1 MDGVFET
8 VLPGDTFTY
17 EFRARPYG
25 MQLYHCHAT
34 PLKKHIHKGLY
45 GAFIIDPKEPRPPA
59 RELVMVM
66 NGYDTDGDGEN
77 NFYTVNGR
85 AFYYAKYPIQVKRG
99 ELVRI
104 YLANLTEFDLINSL
118 HLHGEFFRYYP
129 TGSTDHF
136 EYTDTVMLC
145 QGERGI
151 IEIEFHNAGTF
162 MFHAHQSEFAELGWM
177 GYLRRER
184 LSVESGSF
192 AARFG
197 GAHWRLWALVPIA
210 ALVGAVALFV
220 STGGS
225 LLELVGQSP
234 PPRDELDVRRVE
246 FRPGEIRVRVTNPQR
261 EKITIAS
268 VTVDDAIVPFSVD
281 GDRTLGRLRSA
292 TLVVPYDWVDGEPL
306 SVGVTSSTGV
316 QTTEDVPAAF
326 ETPQASPRGFLGYAL
341 IGLLVGVLP
350 IALGL
355 AWLPSLRRASP
366 NWLAAFMALT
376 AGLLTFLALEALVGG
391 VRAAGGAA
399 ERASAGSASSCSGS
413 SRRTSCSP
421 SSRGGSSA
429 ARAPPAGWRWRRS
442 SPSGS
447 ALHNLGEGLAIGTSF
462 AVGELALGTFFVVGF
477 MVHNVTEGLGIAA
490 PIAERGTVSLRRLAV
505 LALIAGAPAIPGA
518 WLGGFVT
525 SDVLG
530 VLFFAGAAGA
540 ALEVVVEVGRY
551 VARKA
556 PGGLSSSY
564 VLGGFLAGIAVMYV
578 TGLLI

>member
-1 MDGVFET
+1 M
-8 VLPGDTFTY
+8 
-17 EFRARPYG
+17 
-25 MQLYHCHAT
+25 
-34 PLKKHIHKGLY
+34 
-45 GAFIIDPKEPRPPA
+45 
-59 RELVMVM
+59 
-66 NGYDTDGDGEN
+66 
-77 NFYTVNGR
+77 
-85 AFYYAKYPIQVKRG
+85 
-99 ELVRI
+99 
-104 YLANLTEFDLINSL
+104 
-118 HLHGEFFRYYP
+118 
-129 TGSTDHF
+129 
-136 EYTDTVMLC
+136 
-145 QGERGI
+145 
-151 IEIEFHNAGTF
+151 
-162 MFHAHQSEFAELGWM
+162 
-177 GYLRRER
+177 
-184 LSVESGSF
+184 ESGSF

-261 EKITIAS
+261 ETITIAS

-292 TLVVPYDWVDGEPL
+292 TLLVPYDWVDGEPL
-306 SVGVTSSTGV
+306 SVGITSSTGV

-326 ETPQASPRGFLGYAL
+326 ETPQASARGFLGYTL

-376 AGLLTFLALEALVGG
+376 AGLLTFLALEALAEAFELQAGLPRGVGG
-391 VRAAGGAA
+391 LGVILLGVVSTYLLLTFLSRRLVGGDGAAGGL
-399 ERASAGSASSCSGS
+399 
-413 SRRTSCSP
+413 
-421 SSRGGSSA
+421 
-429 ARAPPAGWRWRRS
+429 
-442 SPSGS
+442 
-447 ALHNLGEGLAIGTSF
+447 ALATLVAVGIGVHNLGEGLAIGTSF

-490 PIAERGTVSLRRLAV
+490 PIAERGTVSLRRLAA

-564 VLGGFLAGIAVMYV
+564 VLGGFLAGIVVMYV